1 MRICAFGSSSRD
13 LDALYI
19 DAAYELGRTL
29 AEHGHGLVFGGYDVG
44 LMGAVAHGVGDT
56 GGSVIGVVTEGL
68 NKKGRP
74 VYPCTEL
81 ICESDLATRKTRM
94 TSLADAFVTLPGGL
108 GTFDEF
114 FDIVSQV
121 KAGELDAKSAILN
134 VGGFRPAGRDARP
147 RDRHGP
153 QLYRLAQQLR
163 RVRLPRAAD
172 GVAGSVR
179 KRK

>member
-1 MRICAFGSSSRD
+1 MRICVFGSSSRD

-44 LMGAVAHGVGDT
+44 LMGAVAYGVGDA

-81 ICESDLATRKTRM
+81 ICESDLAT
-94 TSLADAFVTLPGGL
+94 
-108 GTFDEF
+108 
-114 FDIVSQV
+114 
-121 KAGELDAKSAILN
+121 
-134 VGGFRPAGRDARP
+134 PA
-147 RDRHGP
+147 
-153 QLYRLAQQLR
+153 R
-163 RVRLPRAAD
+163 RA
-172 GVAGSVR
+172 
-179 KRK
+179 

>member
-1 MRICAFGSSSRD
+1 MRICVFGSSSRD

-44 LMGAVAHGVGDT
+44 LMGAVAHGVGDA

-134 VGGFRPAGRDARP
+134 TASSGKFTS
-147 RDRHGP
+147 DRTI
-153 QLYRLAQQLR
+153 QQYVDEIWHLDQIH
-163 RVRLPRAAD
+163 VELD
-172 GVAGSVR
+172 YY
-179 KRK
+179 K

>member
-1 MRICAFGSSSRD
+1 MRICAFGASSRD

-44 LMGAVAHGVGDT
+44 LMGAVAHGVGDA

-81 ICESDLATRKTRM
+81 ICEYDLATRKTRM

-134 VGGFRPAGRDARP
+134 VGGYLTRWSRCSTARP
-147 RDRHGP
+147 
-153 QLYRLAQQLR
+153 
-163 RVRLPRAAD
+163 PRASTLPTGAATATCSTPPSRWRR
-172 GVAGSVR
+172 GW

>member
-44 LMGAVAHGVGDT
+44 LMGAVAHGVGDA

-134 VGGFRPAGRDARP
+134 VGGYFDPLVEML
-147 RDRHGP
+147 DRATATASTLPTGAATATCSTP
-153 QLYRLAQQLR
+153 PSRWR
-163 RVRLPRAAD
+163 R
-172 GVAGSVR
+172 GW

>member
-1 MRICAFGSSSRD
+1 MRVCAFGSSSRD

-44 LMGAVAHGVGDT
+44 LMGAVAHGVGDA

-81 ICESDLATRKTRM
+81 ICESDLATRKERM
-94 TSLADAFVTLPGGL
+94 IGMADAFVTMPGGL

-114 FDIVSQV
+114 FVVLSQV

-134 VGGFRPAGRDARP
+134 VGGYFDPLVEMLDRATATGLNSTDWRRDCNVFDAP
-147 RDRHGP
+147 EP
-153 QLYRLAQQLR
+153 LAAWLE
-163 RVRLPRAAD
+163 V
-172 GVAGSVR
+172 
-179 KRK
+179 